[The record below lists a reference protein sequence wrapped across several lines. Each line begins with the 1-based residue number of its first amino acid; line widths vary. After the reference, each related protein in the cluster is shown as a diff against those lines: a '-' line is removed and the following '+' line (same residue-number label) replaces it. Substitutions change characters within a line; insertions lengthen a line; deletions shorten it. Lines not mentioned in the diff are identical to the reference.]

1 MKAIT
6 EYLQKHG
13 ISELSLANLYK
24 AKATLLMM
32 SRTPQDIQ
40 NAVKY
45 FKKAGGYF
53 YDVGC
58 KKGLA
63 QWKFGLAKIH
73 NEWWSDILVTMK
85 DKNED
90 MLLEA
95 ALNFTQNA
103 LRLFK
108 QIGFARGEIFS
119 EKLEDYLK
127 KKTHNEDRIFKTTRH
142 FIDLAKRAQKE
153 IGLTNTNSWIGE
165 ETAFLLG
172 KKLIK

>member
-63 QWKFGLAKIH
+63 Q
-73 NEWWSDILVTMK
+73 
-85 DKNED
+85 
-90 MLLEA
+90 
-95 ALNFTQNA
+95 
-103 LRLFK
+103 
-108 QIGFARGEIFS
+108 
-119 EKLEDYLK
+119 
-127 KKTHNEDRIFKTTRH
+127 
-142 FIDLAKRAQKE
+142 
-153 IGLTNTNSWIGE
+153 
-165 ETAFLLG
+165 
-172 KKLIK
+172 